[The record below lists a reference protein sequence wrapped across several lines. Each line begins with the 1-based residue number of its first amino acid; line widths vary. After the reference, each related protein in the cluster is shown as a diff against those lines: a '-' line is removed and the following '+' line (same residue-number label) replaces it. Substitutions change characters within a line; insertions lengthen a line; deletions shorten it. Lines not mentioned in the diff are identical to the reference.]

1 MCLLHRHEMEGVV
14 QMSDT
19 IPKVAGGREL
29 HELELLALPIWTI
42 RRCSQCVLKKTI
54 SFWKML
60 QPCWNCSAGLL
71 SKVIRIWI

>member
-19 IPKVAGGREL
+19 IPKVARGREL
-29 HELELLALPIWTI
+29 HELELLVLPIHTI
-42 RRCSQCVLKKTI
+42 SQYSQCVLKKTA

-60 QPCWNCSAGLL
+60 QPCWNCSAGLM

>member
-19 IPKVAGGREL
+19 IPKVARGREL
-29 HELELLALPIWTI
+29 HELELLVLPIHRI
-42 RRCSQCVLKKTI
+42 SQYSQRILKKTA

-60 QPCWNCSAGLL
+60 QPC
-71 SKVIRIWI
+71 

>member
-19 IPKVAGGREL
+19 IPKVARGREL
-29 HELELLALPIWTI
+29 HELELLVLPIHTI
-42 RRCSQCVLKKTI
+42 SQYSQRILKKTA